1 MGSLRE
7 LPDGLLLIST
17 FCRVT
22 AAALSEN
29 CRGDG
34 VHELQF
40 PPERPRRD
48 ILRCLTSAA
57 PI

>member
-1 MGSLRE
+1 VGSLRE
-7 LPDGLLLIST
+7 LPDGLLLNST
-17 FCRVT
+17 FRRVT

-29 CRGDG
+29 CRGVG

-48 ILRCLTSAA
+48 ILH
-57 PI
+57 